1 MKSGVFSKRNYS
13 SIIISGILL
22 VLGSGLLI
30 SCDSNKE
37 KTIDYSNG
45 DKYVGQIKSEKKDGV
60 GTYTYANGDVYVGE
74 FKNNKREGK
83 GTLTYSNGCK
93 YTGEFANDEM
103 EGKGIYSNPNGD
115 RYEGSYTRMD

>member
-60 GTYTYANGDVYVGE
+60 GTYTY
-74 FKNNKREGK
+74 
-83 GTLTYSNGCK
+83 SNGCK